1 MRIMKKITAIILTVV
16 ATATTALA
24 ATAIVTDNDTPITF
38 NELPEAAKEFVHKH
52 FGKEQVSHVTLDND
66 IIDKE
71 YTLVFASG
79 TKLEFNGDG
88 DWKEVDCRYTEMP
101 QGLVPEQIE
110 NYIKNNYPNSKIR
123 EIKREH
129 GGWEVKITGGLE
141 LTFNRD
147 FKLVDIDD

>member
-1 MRIMKKITAIILTVV
+1 MKKITAIILTVV

-129 GGWEVKITGGLE
+129 GGW
-141 LTFNRD
+141 R
-147 FKLVDIDD
+147 

>member
-1 MRIMKKITAIILTVV
+1 MKKITAIILTVV

-66 IIDKE
+66 IINKE

-101 QGLVPEQIE
+101 HDLVPEQIE

>member
-1 MRIMKKITAIILTVV
+1 MKKITAIILTVV

-24 ATAIVTDNDTPITF
+24 ATAIVIDNDTPITF

-66 IIDKE
+66 IINKE

-129 GGWEVKITGGLE
+129 GGWEVKITGGWE

>member
-1 MRIMKKITAIILTVV
+1 MKKITAIILTVV

>member
-1 MRIMKKITAIILTVV
+1 MKKITAIILTVV

-66 IIDKE
+66 IINKE

-101 QGLVPEQIE
+101 HGLVPEQID
-110 NYIKNNYPNSKIR
+110 NYVKNNYPNSKIR

>member
-1 MRIMKKITAIILTVV
+1 MKKITAIILTVV

-66 IIDKE
+66 IINKE

-110 NYIKNNYPNSKIR
+110 NYIKNNYPNNKIR

>member
-1 MRIMKKITAIILTVV
+1 MKKITAIILTVV

-66 IIDKE
+66 IINKE

-110 NYIKNNYPNSKIR
+110 NYVKNNYPNNKIR
-123 EIKREH
+123 EIKRER

>member
-1 MRIMKKITAIILTVV
+1 MKKITAIILTVV

-66 IIDKE
+66 IINKE

>member
-24 ATAIVTDNDTPITF
+24 ATAIVIDNDTPITF

-66 IIDKE
+66 IINKE

-129 GGWEVKITGGLE
+129 GGWEVKITGGWE

>member
-1 MRIMKKITAIILTVV
+1 MKKITAIILTVV

-101 QGLVPEQIE
+101 QGLVPEQIN